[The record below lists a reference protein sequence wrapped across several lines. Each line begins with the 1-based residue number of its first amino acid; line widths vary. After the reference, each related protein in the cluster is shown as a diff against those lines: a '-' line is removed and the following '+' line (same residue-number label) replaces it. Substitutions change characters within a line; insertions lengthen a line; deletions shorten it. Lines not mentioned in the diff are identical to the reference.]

1 MEIDEKK
8 VEIGIVVLL
17 ACIFMFVGLIGMGLC
32 FLFIW
37 SSSMIDVVGAG
48 MGFICGSILMGT
60 GLISLAVVAG
70 KAGKTQHN
78 KEDKTKSF

>member
-1 MEIDEKK
+1 MEIDEKRIG
-8 VEIGIVVLL
+8 VGIVVVL
-17 ACIFMFVGLIGMGLC
+17 ACIFMLVGVIGMGLC

-70 KAGKTQHN
+70 KAGKT
-78 KEDKTKSF
+78 EETKQE